1 MQVNIYTLDINHI
14 RKFLF
19 SRLGTQLFLVC
30 IVGCLFFNI
39 MMDQSAA
46 PPAEPA
52 PKASEANMAKAKE
65 ILAAAVEA
73 YGGLEKLQAVKNIV
87 IKTRATANSPTR
99 GQMQIETTSYYLY
112 PDKFRQDFKIS
123 PGGQMGFVFDGVS
136 AFGYVFDDVSG
147 MTIQPLPPERANAF
161 KDTVFREP
169 LWMLTNLSENEIPI
183 QYGGTGEVDGKPA
196 DILLVPQPTTRILQ
210 LFVSQETHH
219 IVKFIHRETTPEG
232 VTADRET
239 FMDDYRDVEGI
250 KVAHRI
256 VQKIEDQVLSDSRVT
271 EVILNAKEI
280 DESVFQKPGENI
292 KFTRS
297 PS

>member
-1 MQVNIYTLDINHI
+1 MKANKYTLAINNVK
-14 RKFLF
+14 KFLF
-19 SRLGTQLFLVC
+19 SRLVTQLFLGCV
-30 IVGCLFFNI
+30 VGCLFFNI
-39 MMDQSAA
+39 AIEPPAA
-46 PPAEPA
+46 PPAESV
-52 PKASEANMAKAKE
+52 PKASEADTAKAKE
-65 ILAAAVEA
+65 ILAAAVDA
-73 YGGLEKLQAVKNIV
+73 HGGLEKLQAVKNIV
-87 IKTRATANSPTR
+87 IETRATANSPTR

-123 PGGQMGFVFDGVS
+123 PGGQMGYVFDGVS

-147 MTIQPLPPERANAF
+147 MNIQPLPPGRANAF

-169 LWMLTNLSENEIPI
+169 LWLLTNLSENEIPI

-210 LFVSQETHH
+210 LFVSQETHS
-219 IVKFIHRETTPEG
+219 IVKLIHRETTPEG

-250 KVAHRI
+250 KVAHHI

-271 EVILNAKEI
+271 QVILNAEEI
-280 DESVFQKPGENI
+280 DESLFQAPE
-292 KFTRS
+292 
-297 PS
+297 

>member
-1 MQVNIYTLDINHI
+1 MKIVREPYVNM

-19 SRLGTQLFLVC
+19 SRLVTQLFLGCVL
-30 IVGCLFFNI
+30 GCLFFNI
-39 MMDQSAA
+39 AIEPPAA
-46 PPAEPA
+46 PPAAPV
-52 PKASEANMAKAKE
+52 PKASEADMAKAKE
-65 ILAAAVEA
+65 ILAAAVDA

-87 IKTRATANSPTR
+87 IETRATANSPTR

-123 PGGQMGFVFDGVS
+123 PGGQMGYVFNGVS

-147 MTIQPLPPERANAF
+147 MNIQPLSLGRANAF

-169 LWMLTNLSENEIPI
+169 LWMLTNLSQNEIPI

-196 DILLVPQPTTRILQ
+196 DIRLVPQPTTRILK
-210 LFVSQETHH
+210 LFVSQETHY
-219 IVKFIHRETTPEG
+219 IVKLIHCETTEEG

-239 FMDDYRDVEGI
+239 FMDDYRDVDGI
-250 KVAHRI
+250 KVAHHI

-271 EVILNAKEI
+271 RVILNAEEI
-280 DESVFQKPGENI
+280 DASLFQEPE
-292 KFTRS
+292 
-297 PS
+297 

>member
-1 MQVNIYTLDINHI
+1 MKANTYTLDTNHM

-19 SRLGTQLFLVC
+19 SRFGTQLFFICL
-30 IVGCLFFNI
+30 VGCLFFNI
-39 MMDQSAA
+39 TLEQPAA
-46 PPAEPA
+46 PPTDPA
-52 PKASEANMAKAKE
+52 PESSEADIAKAKE

-73 YGGLEKLQAVKNIV
+73 HGGLEKLKAVKNIV

-99 GQMQIETTSYYLY
+99 GRMQIETTAYYLY

-123 PGGQMGFVFDGVS
+123 PGGQMGYVFDGVS

-210 LFVSQETHH
+210 LFVSQETHY

-232 VTADRET
+232 VTADRAT
-239 FMDDYRDVEGI
+239 FMEDYRDVEGI

-271 EVILNAKEI
+271 QVILNAEEI
-280 DESVFQKPGENI
+280 DASVFQKPE
-292 KFTRS
+292 
-297 PS
+297 

>member
-1 MQVNIYTLDINHI
+1 MKANKYTLDINNV
-14 RKFLF
+14 KKCLF
-19 SRLGTQLFLVC
+19 SRLVTQLFLGC

-39 MMDQSAA
+39 AMEPPAA
-46 PPAEPA
+46 PV
-52 PKASEANMAKAKE
+52 PKASEADTAKAKE
-65 ILAAAVEA
+65 ILAAAVDA
-73 YGGLEKLQAVKNIV
+73 HGGLEKLQAVKNIV
-87 IKTRATANSPTR
+87 IEARATVNTATM
-99 GQMQIETTSYYLY
+99 GQRQIEATSYYLY

-123 PGGQMGFVFDGVS
+123 PGGQMGYVFDGVS

-147 MTIQPLPPERANAF
+147 MNIQPLSLGRANAF

-183 QYGGTGEVDGKPA
+183 QYGGTGKVDGKPA

-210 LFVSQETHH
+210 LFVSQETHY
-219 IVKFIHRETTPEG
+219 IVKFIHRETTEEG

-250 KVAHRI
+250 KVAHHI

-271 EVILNAKEI
+271 QVILNAEEI
-280 DESVFQKPGENI
+280 DESLFQEPE
-292 KFTRS
+292 
-297 PS
+297 

>member
-1 MQVNIYTLDINHI
+1 MKTNKYTLDINNMK
-14 RKFLF
+14 RVLS
-19 SRLGTQLFLVC
+19 SRLVTQLFLAC

-39 MMDQSAA
+39 AMEQPAA
-46 PPAEPA
+46 PPAEPV
-52 PKASEANMAKAKE
+52 PKASEADMAKAKE
-65 ILAAAVEA
+65 ILAAAVDA

-87 IKTRATANSPTR
+87 IEARTTVNTQTF

-112 PDKFRQDFKIS
+112 PDKFRQDLKIS
-123 PGGQMGFVFDGVS
+123 PGVQMGLVFDGVL
-136 AFGYVFDDVSG
+136 AFEYDFDDVSG
-147 MTIQPLPPERANAF
+147 MTTQPLPPERVNAL
-161 KDTVFREP
+161 KDTAFREP
-169 LWMLTNLSENEIPI
+169 LWMLTNLSQNEIPI

-210 LFVSQETHH
+210 LFVSQETHY

-250 KVAHRI
+250 KVAHHS

-271 EVILNAKEI
+271 QVTLNAEEI
-280 DESVFQKPGENI
+280 DASVFQKPE
-292 KFTRS
+292 
-297 PS
+297 

>member
-1 MQVNIYTLDINHI
+1 MKANKYTLAINNVK
-14 RKFLF
+14 KFLF
-19 SRLGTQLFLVC
+19 SRLVTQLFLGCV
-30 IVGCLFFNI
+30 VGCLFFNI
-39 MMDQSAA
+39 AIEPPAA
-46 PPAEPA
+46 PPAESV
-52 PKASEANMAKAKE
+52 PKASEADTAKAKE
-65 ILAAAVEA
+65 ILAAAVDA

-123 PGGQMGFVFDGVS
+123 PGGQMGYVFDGVS

-147 MTIQPLPPERANAF
+147 MNIQPLPPGRANAF

-169 LWMLTNLSENEIPI
+169 LWLLTNLSENEIPI

-210 LFVSQETHH
+210 LFVSQETHS
-219 IVKFIHRETTPEG
+219 IVKLIHRETTEEG

-250 KVAHRI
+250 KVAHHI
-256 VQKIEDQVLSDSRVT
+256 VQKVEGQVLSDSRVT
-271 EVILNAKEI
+271 QVILNAEEI
-280 DESVFQKPGENI
+280 DESLFQVPE
-292 KFTRS
+292 
-297 PS
+297 

>member
-1 MQVNIYTLDINHI
+1 MKANKYTLDINNMK
-14 RKFLF
+14 KFLF
-19 SRLGTQLFLVC
+19 SRLVTQLSLGCVL
-30 IVGCLFFNI
+30 GCLFFNI
-39 MMDQSAA
+39 AIEPPAA
-46 PPAEPA
+46 PPAESV
-52 PKASEANMAKAKE
+52 PKASEADTVKAKE
-65 ILAAAVEA
+65 ILAAAVDA

-123 PGGQMGFVFDGVS
+123 PGGQMGYVFDGVS

-147 MTIQPLPPERANAF
+147 MNIQPLPPGRANAF

-169 LWMLTNLSENEIPI
+169 LWLLTNLSENEIPI

-210 LFVSQETHH
+210 LFVSQETHS
-219 IVKFIHRETTPEG
+219 IVKLIHRETTPEG

-250 KVAHRI
+250 KVAHHI
-256 VQKIEDQVLSDSRVT
+256 VQKVEGQVLSDSRVT
-271 EVILNAKEI
+271 QVILNAEEI
-280 DESVFQKPGENI
+280 DESLFQAPE
-292 KFTRS
+292 
-297 PS
+297 

>member
-1 MQVNIYTLDINHI
+1 
-14 RKFLF
+14 
-19 SRLGTQLFLVC
+19 
-30 IVGCLFFNI
+30 
-39 MMDQSAA
+39 
-46 PPAEPA
+46 
-52 PKASEANMAKAKE
+52 
-65 ILAAAVEA
+65 
-73 YGGLEKLQAVKNIV
+73 
-87 IKTRATANSPTR
+87 
-99 GQMQIETTSYYLY
+99 MQIETTSYYYLY

-123 PGGQMGFVFDGVS
+123 PDVQIGLVFDGVS
-136 AFGYVFDDVSG
+136 AFEYDFNDVSG

-210 LFVSQETHH
+210 LFVSQETHY

-232 VTADRET
+232 ITADRAT
-239 FMDDYRDVEGI
+239 FMEDYRDVEGI

-271 EVILNAKEI
+271 QVILNAEEI
-280 DESVFQKPGENI
+280 DASVFQKPEG
-292 KFTRS
+292 KH
-297 PS
+297 

>member
-1 MQVNIYTLDINHI
+1 MKANKYTLDINNV

-19 SRLGTQLFLVC
+19 LPLGTQLFLGCV
-30 IVGCLFFNI
+30 VGCLFFNI
-39 MMDQSAA
+39 AMEPPAA
-46 PPAEPA
+46 PPAEPV
-52 PKASEANMAKAKE
+52 PKASEADTVKAKE
-65 ILAAAVEA
+65 ILAAAVDA

-87 IKTRATANSPTR
+87 IETRATANSPTR

-123 PGGQMGFVFDGVS
+123 PGVQMGYLFDGVS

-147 MTIQPLPPERANAF
+147 MNIQPLSLGRANAF

-169 LWMLTNLSENEIPI
+169 LWLLTNLSQNEIPI

-210 LFVSQETHH
+210 LFVSQETHY
-219 IVKFIHRETTPEG
+219 IVKFIHRETTEAG

-250 KVAHRI
+250 KVAHHI

-271 EVILNAKEI
+271 RVILNAEEI
-280 DESVFQKPGENI
+280 DASVFQEPE
-292 KFTRS
+292 
-297 PS
+297 

>member
-1 MQVNIYTLDINHI
+1 MKANKYTLDINNVK
-14 RKFLF
+14 KFLF
-19 SRLGTQLFLVC
+19 SRLVTQLFLGCVL
-30 IVGCLFFNI
+30 GCLFFNI
-39 MMDQSAA
+39 AIEPPA
-46 PPAEPA
+46 VPPAEPV
-52 PKASEANMAKAKE
+52 PKASEADTAKAKE
-65 ILAAAVEA
+65 ILAAAVGA
-73 YGGLEKLQAVKNIV
+73 HGGLEELQAVKNIV
-87 IKTRATANSPTR
+87 INTRATANSPTM

-123 PGGQMGFVFDGVS
+123 PGGQMGYVFNGVS

-147 MTIQPLPPERANAF
+147 VRIQPLPPERANAF

-169 LWMLTNLSENEIPI
+169 LWLLTNLSENEIPI

-210 LFVSQETHH
+210 LFVSQETHS

-250 KVAHRI
+250 KVAHHI

-271 EVILNAKEI
+271 RVILNAEEI
-280 DESVFQKPGENI
+280 DESLFQEPE
-292 KFTRS
+292 
-297 PS
+297 

>member
-1 MQVNIYTLDINHI
+1 MKANKYTLDINNMK
-14 RKFLF
+14 KFLF
-19 SRLGTQLFLVC
+19 SRLVTQLSLGCVL
-30 IVGCLFFNI
+30 GCLFFNI
-39 MMDQSAA
+39 AIEPPAA
-46 PPAEPA
+46 PPAESV
-52 PKASEANMAKAKE
+52 PKASEADTVKAKE
-65 ILAAAVEA
+65 ILAAAVDA

-123 PGGQMGFVFDGVS
+123 PGGQMGYVFDGVS

-147 MTIQPLPPERANAF
+147 MNIQPLPPGRANAF

-169 LWMLTNLSENEIPI
+169 LWLLTNLSENEIPI

-210 LFVSQETHH
+210 LFVSQETHS
-219 IVKFIHRETTPEG
+219 IVKLIHRETTAEG

-250 KVAHRI
+250 KVAHHI
-256 VQKIEDQVLSDSRVT
+256 VQKVEDQVLSDSRVT
-271 EVILNAKEI
+271 QVILNAEEI
-280 DESVFQKPGENI
+280 DESLFQAPE
-292 KFTRS
+292 
-297 PS
+297 